1 MVAASLALSA
11 DALSARAQK
20 VEENQGLE
28 EALRVEAARRY
39 RLAADHLIS
48 AATLDDQLA
57 ELERQIKDAPA
68 ALEAARAELE
78 KPIVDEPVELADDAS
93 LADLQNALVG
103 VTAELEAARR
113 RESELAEEKRERGE
127 KRTDLPRQL
136 ADDRAALTEL
146 ASRVDAIGQPAAD
159 DEALMSQRAELL
171 AEIQHQEARIRS
183 AQVEMR
189 NIDARRDLLPARM
202 ELTARRTTVLS
213 NQVVE
218 LQEQVNNRRREDAE
232 KAARAAE
239 DTQQELAESHPVVAK
254 LAAETADLAALRTGP
269 EGLAGRIERARQAL
283 DEVNQRLSHLRE
295 QAKTTRSKAEAAGF
309 NQAIGLLLVSQR
321 GNLPE
326 LDQHIASLR
335 RRESEIADVQLAALD
350 LEERRDALIDRTAFE
365 REILESVASDLGSEQ
380 AKALEKTVK
389 DLVRTKREYLTA
401 AIRDYEALLI
411 ALIDLDASERS
422 LIGDTLRYR
431 DFIDENVLW
440 IRGRSALS
448 VATLEDSG
456 KALNWLI
463 SPTNIR
469 ALGRA
474 FQRRIA
480 DRPITASMLM
490 LIWLLVLAAS
500 RTLKSNAGDYAQSAR
515 DNSGRS
521 IEASFLLLS
530 ATVVMS
536 LPGPGLLYLSG
547 WMLGSV
553 SGDQLEYTSAVVAGL
568 KRVSVSFF
576 FFEFGRQLCRKQ
588 GLGEVYLGWSKDR
601 WLKRVRRA
609 FPVALAVGLPALF
622 VGAALNA
629 TGDQRWVDS
638 LGRFAMVVTVLVLA
652 GLTYTLLR
660 PEKRSDAGA
669 AGSRS
674 VTNKWRSSALVRQL
688 HLVATFLWIVL
699 ALMALAG
706 WEYATLRFSE
716 LIMATVWTSLT
727 LLLVDSISMR
737 WIRTARRR
745 LAIAQ
750 SRKRREL
757 ALRSDSRRGSEAGA
771 DFEAS
776 IAQES
781 EVDLAAVNEQT
792 QRLVRSVLALVLLGA
807 MWVIWADVLPA
818 LRILDHIE
826 LWSVAG
832 EDGSPL
838 PITLANLLR
847 AGLILGITI
856 IAARNTPGFLEITF
870 LQRLPLEPSVRYA
883 ITTVARYAI
892 VMVGLV
898 AGFAALRIGWS
909 QVQWLA
915 AAVSVGLGFGLQ
927 EIFANFVSGLIILF
941 ERPVRVG
948 DTVTLGDTLGT
959 VARIRMR
966 ATTIID
972 WDRRELI
979 VPNKEFITGKLINW
993 SLSDSITRLI
1003 ISVGIA
1009 YGSDTRKAEE
1019 LLYACA
1025 KDCQYVL
1032 DEPATTVVY
1041 REFGDSSL
1049 VFHVRV
1055 FIASMD
1061 HFSLT
1066 LTAMHFAIDEAFR
1079 ASGIEIAFPQ
1089 RDLHLRSA
1097 SPLPVAVVQT
1107 APTVPVKKS
1116 PDDNAG
1122 DE

>member
-11 DALSARAQK
+11 DALSARAQE

-57 ELERQIKDAPA
+57 ELERQITDAPA

-113 RESELAEEKRERGE
+113 RESELAEEKRERSE

-146 ASRVDAIGQPAAD
+146 SSRVDAIGQPAAD

-171 AEIQHQEARIRS
+171 AEIQHKEARIRS

-189 NIDARRDLLPARM
+189 NIDAQRDLLPARM

-269 EGLAGRIERARQAL
+269 KGLAGRIERSRQAL

-335 RRESEIADVQLAALD
+335 RRESEIANVQLAALD
-350 LEERRDALIDRTAFE
+350 LEERRDALIDRTALE

-389 DLVRTKREYLTA
+389 DLVRTKREYLEA

-422 LIGDTLRYR
+422 LIDDTLRYR

-448 VATLEDSG
+448 AATLEDSG

-463 SPTNIR
+463 SPTNIQ

-490 LIWLLVLAAS
+490 LIWLLVLAVS

-601 WLKRVRRA
+601 WLQRVRRA

-660 PEKRSDAGA
+660 PEKGSAAGA
-669 AGSRS
+669 AGSRAA
-674 VTNKWRSSALVRQL
+674 TNKWRSSALVRQL
-688 HLVATFLWIVL
+688 HLVATSLWIVL

-757 ALRSDSRRGSEAGA
+757 ALRSESRSGSEAGA

-776 IAQES
+776 IAHES
-781 EVDLAAVNEQT
+781 EVDLEAVNEQT
-792 QRLVRSVLALVLLGA
+792 QRLVRSVLALVFLGA
-807 MWVIWADVLPA
+807 MWLIWADVLPA
-818 LRILDHIE
+818 LRVLDHIE

-847 AGLILGITI
+847 AGLILAITI
-856 IAARNTPGFLEITF
+856 IAARNTPGFLEITV

-966 ATTIID
+966 ATTIVD

-1061 HFSLT
+1061 HFSQT